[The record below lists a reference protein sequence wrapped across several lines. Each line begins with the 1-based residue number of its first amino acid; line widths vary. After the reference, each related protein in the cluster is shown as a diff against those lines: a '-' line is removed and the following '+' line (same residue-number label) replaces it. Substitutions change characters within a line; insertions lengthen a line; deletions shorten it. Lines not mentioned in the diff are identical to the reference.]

1 MIPLKNPE
9 MQGVEFFRNEIYV
22 YIAAICLPRGM
33 DRPGS
38 DFMSSLQNN
47 SRQEVLA

>member
-9 MQGVEFFRNEIYV
+9 RQGVEFFRNEINL
-22 YIAAICLPRGM
+22 YIAVICLPRGI
-33 DRPGS
+33 DRPS